1 MDHPVVAPAAGP
13 ARRGAGL
20 ARILRAP
27 ATFLADPEFWVRW
40 AKIVVIDLLLAGDN
54 ALVIALAVRSLPHR
68 QQLLG
73 RLWGTAGAVVLR
85 VVFIAIITQLL
96 RVPLLPFVGG
106 LVLVW
111 IAVKLIRQDAGEG
124 EGGTARQG
132 TTLMGAI
139 WIIIVADVTM
149 SLDNVIAIAGAA
161 HGDLFLVVFGIA
173 LSIPI
178 VVWASGILARLMNR
192 YPWIIWA
199 GGGVL
204 GEVAG
209 DMMIHDRIV
218 HGWLGP
224 VADVVN
230 IPLRLLLFA
239 SITALGWR
247 LARRAKAAEGA

>member
-1 MDHPVVAPAAGP
+1 MG
-13 ARRGAGL
+13 
-20 ARILRAP
+20 
-27 ATFLADPEFWVRW
+27 FLLDPDFGGRLV
-40 AKIVVIDLLLAGDN
+40 KIIVIDLLLAGDN
-54 ALVIALAVRSLPHR
+54 ALVIALAVRTLPRR

-85 VVFIAIITQLL
+85 LLFIAIVTALL
-96 RVPLLPFVGG
+96 RVPLLQFVGG

-111 IAVKLIRQDAGEG
+111 IAIKLIRQDAGEG
-124 EGGTARQG
+124 HDGAAPQG
-132 TTLMGAI
+132 TTLLAAV

-161 HGDLFLVVFGIA
+161 HGDLVLVAFGIA

-192 YPWIIWA
+192 YGWIIWA

-209 DMMIHDRIV
+209 DMMIHDRVV
-218 HGWLGP
+218 HQWLGP
-224 VADVVN
+224 SADIVN
-230 IPLRLLLFA
+230 YPLRIALFVSVA
-239 SITALGWR
+239 TLGWR
-247 LARRAKAAEGA
+247 LSRGAKAAEGA

>member
-1 MDHPVVAPAAGP
+1 MGF
-13 ARRGAGL
+13 
-20 ARILRAP
+20 
-27 ATFLADPEFWVRW
+27 FLDPEFWVRW
-40 AKIVVIDLLLAGDN
+40 VKIVIIDLLLAGDN
-54 ALVIALAVRSLPHR
+54 ALVIALAVRTLPRR

-85 VVFIAIITQLL
+85 LVFIAIITVLL
-96 RVPLLPFVGG
+96 RVPLLQFVGG
-106 LVLVW
+106 VVLVW
-111 IAVKLIRQDAGEG
+111 IALKLVRQDAGGGEEG
-124 EGGTARQG
+124 TVQQG
-132 TTLMGAI
+132 ATLMGAI

-161 HGDLFLVVFGIA
+161 HGDLVLVTFGIA

-192 YPWIIWA
+192 HAWIIWA

-209 DMMIHDRIV
+209 DMMVHDRII
-218 HGWLGP
+218 HEWLGP
-224 VADVVN
+224 VAEMIN
-230 IPLRLLLFA
+230 YPLRALLFV

-247 LARRAKAAEGA
+247 FAHRERPAEGT

>member
-1 MDHPVVAPAAGP
+1 MGF
-13 ARRGAGL
+13 
-20 ARILRAP
+20 
-27 ATFLADPEFWVRW
+27 FLGPEFWVRW
-40 AKIVVIDLLLAGDN
+40 VKIVIIDLLLAGDN
-54 ALVIALAVRSLPHR
+54 ALVIALAVRTLPRR

-85 VVFIAIITQLL
+85 LVFIAIITVLL
-96 RVPLLPFVGG
+96 RVPLLQFVGG
-106 LVLVW
+106 VVLVW
-111 IAVKLIRQDAGEG
+111 IALKLVRQDAGGGEEG
-124 EGGTARQG
+124 TVQQG
-132 TTLMGAI
+132 ATLMGAI

-161 HGDLFLVVFGIA
+161 HGDLVLVTFGIA

-192 YPWIIWA
+192 HAWIIWA

-209 DMMIHDRIV
+209 DMMVHDRII
-218 HGWLGP
+218 HEWLGP
-224 VADVVN
+224 VAEIIN
-230 IPLRLLLFA
+230 YPLRILLFV

-247 LARRAKAAEGA
+247 FAHRERAAEGM

>member
-1 MDHPVVAPAAGP
+1 M
-13 ARRGAGL
+13 GL
-20 ARILRAP
+20 
-27 ATFLADPEFWVRW
+27 FFDPESGVLIIFTGQFWVRW
-40 AKIVVIDLLLAGDN
+40 VKIVIIDLLLAGDN
-54 ALVIALAVRSLPHR
+54 ALVIALAVRTLPRR

-85 VVFIAIITQLL
+85 LIFIALVTVLL
-96 RVPLLPFVGG
+96 RIPFLQFVGG

-111 IAVKLIRQDAGEG
+111 IAVKLIRQDAGDG
-124 EGGTARQG
+124 EEGTARQG

-161 HGDLFLVVFGIA
+161 HGDLVLVAFGIA

-192 YPWIIWA
+192 YAWIIWA

-209 DMMIHDRIV
+209 DMMVHDHIV
-218 HGWLGP
+218 HEWLGSL
-224 VADVVN
+224 AETLN
-230 IPLRLLLFA
+230 YPLRILLFV

-247 LARRAKAAEGA
+247 LAQRERAAKET